1 MAAPI
6 RPTPVKAYTRDKWAF
21 VPTIAATTQIPTT
34 LEANAV
40 GSLDISLMAFDDTGK
55 PAQSTNRPTKPKRL
69 GDAAVYEQ
77 IGDVTFT
84 GGTMLVQMD
93 PQAAAGSNGKKAWEK
108 FVAGTTGYLVRRI
121 GLPIV
126 TDFTAGQF
134 VDVYPVEY
142 GVPMP
147 TTQGDGETAE
157 AAFSVEYAVT
167 GPPTF
172 NVALT

>member
-21 VPTIAATTQIPTT
+21 VPTIASAALIPTAA
-34 LEANAV
+34 EVGAV
-40 GSLDISLMAFDDTGK
+40 GALDITLMLFEDTGK
-55 PAQSTNRPTKPKRL
+55 PAQNTNRPTKPKRL

-84 GGTMLVQMD
+84 GGTMLVQFD
-93 PQAAAGSNGKKAWEK
+93 PQSAAASNGKKAWEK
-108 FVAGTTGYLVRRI
+108 FVTGTTGYLVRRV
-121 GLPIV
+121 GLPIA
-126 TDFTAGQF
+126 TDFATGQF

-157 AAFSVEYAVT
+157 AAFSTEYAIT
-167 GPPTF
+167 GPPAF